1 MKINARNQLTGEVTA
16 IKKGGV
22 MCQVKLKAGGGDMSS
37 VMTLDSL
44 DDLGIKLGDKVRIV
58 VKSINV
64 LLVKD

>member
-1 MKINARNQLTGEVTA
+1 MKINARNQLTGEVVS

-22 MCQVKLKAGGGDMSS
+22 MCQVKLKTGGGDMSS

-44 DDLGIKLGDKVRIV
+44 DDLGIKVGDKVKVV

>member
-1 MKINARNQLTGEVTA
+1 MKINARNQLTGEVVA
-16 IKKGGV
+16 SKKGGV
-22 MCQVKLKAGGGDMSS
+22 MCQVKLKTGGGDMSS

-44 DDLGIKLGDKVRIV
+44 DDLGIKVGDKVKVV